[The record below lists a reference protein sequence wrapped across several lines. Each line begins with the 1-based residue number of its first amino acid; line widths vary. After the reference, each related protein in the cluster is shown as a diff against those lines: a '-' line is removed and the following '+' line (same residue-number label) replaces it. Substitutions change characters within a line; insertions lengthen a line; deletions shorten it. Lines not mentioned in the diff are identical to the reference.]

1 MARRAHLLLAL
12 LLAAATLAAAA
23 GPVAA
28 QEPPN
33 PPDPYIVGGDAQRA
47 LDRARAKWKAAKI
60 GSYRYEARR
69 TCFCPTTG
77 WHVVNVRGGV
87 PSKRVHSDVKDIA
100 TVPRLFRQIQRAI
113 DRRAHDLTV
122 TYRTHGVPT
131 KISID
136 TYENVIDEEQYF
148 TIRRFKRDADAG

>member
-1 MARRAHLLLAL
+1 MVTRLLLL
-12 LLAAATLAAAA
+12 LVLIAA
-23 GPVAA
+23 VAA
-28 QEPPN
+28 PAASAVAQEAPN
-33 PPDPYIVGGDAQRA
+33 PPDPYIVDGDAQQA

-77 WHVVNVRGGV
+77 WHTVIVRKGIVSRNV
-87 PSKRVHSDVKDIA
+87 HADVKDIA

-113 DRRAHDLTV
+113 DRKAHDLTV
-122 TYRTHGVPT
+122 TYATHGVPT

-148 TIRRFKRDADAG
+148 AIRGFKRR

>member
-1 MARRAHLLLAL
+1 MTARILRPLVL
-12 LLAAATLAAAA
+12 LLAAASLAVA
-23 GPVAA
+23 GPAGA

-33 PPDPYIVGGDAQRA
+33 PPDPYIVAGDAQQA
-47 LDRARAKWKAAKI
+47 LDKARAKWKAAKI
-60 GSYRYEARR
+60 RSYRYEARR
-69 TCFCPTTG
+69 MCFCPTTG

-87 PSKRVHSDVKDIA
+87 PSKQVHSDVKDIA

-122 TYRTHGVPT
+122 TYATHGVPA
-131 KISID
+131 KVSID

-148 TIRRFKRDADAG
+148 TIRKFARR